1 VSNKNETPHKRRNF
15 KVVFGREVRDEIGF
29 LTTTFN
35 QMVNGLKERQK
46 LENELMLAREI
57 QANLLPQIPADLEGF
72 EIAALNIP
80 SNSVRKAHRRPKR
93 AYGKR

>member
-1 VSNKNETPHKRRNF
+1 
-15 KVVFGREVRDEIGF
+15 
-29 LTTTFN
+29 
-35 QMVNGLKERQK
+35 
-46 LENELMLAREI
+46 MLAREI
-57 QANLLPQIPADLEGF
+57 QANLLPQTPSDLEGF